1 MVASLTACTEDFT
14 DWFDPQANGPEG
26 AKTATLD
33 VTGVDPIILADV
45 AADSVKVFNASLT
58 ADEAATATYDVAFT
72 TEGNAEAQTLAA
84 DAQGRVSVAE
94 LTTVINNFYGK
105 RPTARTMSGLVTA
118 YVNDNGQAIRKQGT
132 VNVVATPEAPLIE
145 SAYYLIG
152 SHNDWSLET
161 VKDYKFNHSGADV
174 YDDPVF
180 TLTVKAPV
188 NENGERV
195 DFWFNIVPES
205 AVNLPADKFHSA
217 LIGSAKGNGDDGR
230 ESDLAYKVNGA
241 DNAFVQYASDG
252 AKFYQISLN
261 MLDYKITITP
271 LSFEEYIYIPG
282 NPQGWNPE
290 TAPMLRSAGFDGV
303 YTGYAYMDGE
313 FKFTKGNSWSAG
325 EYNYGNFSTFGSMFA
340 AGDGSNIKCTEPG
353 YYYLTADLAAG
364 SLNAQPVQV
373 ISIIG
378 GAIDDNWSQDVDMT
392 YNKADDCWETTY
404 TFRAGEFKFRMNHEW
419 GLNLGGSL
427 DDLQQDGGNLKF
439 DEAGTYHVKL
449 YPSRANGVKVM
460 KATVTKA

>member
-188 NENGERV
+188 NENGEDRKSV
-195 DFWFNIVPES
+195 V
-205 AVNLPADKFHSA
+205 
-217 LIGSAKGNGDDGR
+217 
-230 ESDLAYKVNGA
+230 
-241 DNAFVQYASDG
+241 
-252 AKFYQISLN
+252 
-261 MLDYKITITP
+261 
-271 LSFEEYIYIPG
+271 
-282 NPQGWNPE
+282 
-290 TAPMLRSAGFDGV
+290 
-303 YTGYAYMDGE
+303 
-313 FKFTKGNSWSAG
+313 
-325 EYNYGNFSTFGSMFA
+325 
-340 AGDGSNIKCTEPG
+340 
-353 YYYLTADLAAG
+353 
-364 SLNAQPVQV
+364 
-373 ISIIG
+373 
-378 GAIDDNWSQDVDMT
+378 
-392 YNKADDCWETTY
+392 
-404 TFRAGEFKFRMNHEW
+404 
-419 GLNLGGSL
+419 
-427 DDLQQDGGNLKF
+427 
-439 DEAGTYHVKL
+439 
-449 YPSRANGVKVM
+449 
-460 KATVTKA
+460 